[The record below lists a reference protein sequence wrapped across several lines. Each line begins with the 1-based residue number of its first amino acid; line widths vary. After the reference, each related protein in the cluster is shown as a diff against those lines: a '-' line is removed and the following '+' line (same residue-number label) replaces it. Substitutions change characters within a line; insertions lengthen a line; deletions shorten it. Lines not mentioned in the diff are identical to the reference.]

1 MRVTSL
7 LRSVAGLVLAT
18 LFLGGCD
25 KDPNAPV
32 PTVITPK
39 LAIPGDSVISRQG
52 SIRVLFAGPINRAT
66 ALDPGN
72 FTVINTCTGLPV
84 PGSLRFSGDTLVFSP
99 SQALPFLTGLSV
111 RIQGV
116 LDENNNAMQQ
126 PVIFR
131 LRTENPPV
139 SDVSWEQ
146 LASPT
151 NDFIAGVSF
160 VDRDFGMISTNSG
173 GVYRTDNGGASFAA
187 LYKNLDVTG
196 TTIRLASRDSAYLV
210 GTPSFGG
217 STFSASA
224 LFRSID
230 GGHTFPVIFSQDPAT
245 MLSLALR
252 KRTGAAPEM
261 VIGGSTFLSS
271 GQQAMAAWRYD
282 QQKDSIA
289 RFVAAEAGTFGAMA
303 ELSPNGANAVLVG
316 GQQIGTGVPTAV
328 AAAYRST
335 DGGRT
340 YTKVTTL
347 PSSAPRLRGAGF
359 IDNTRAL
366 LLGDTST
373 VLRLDVTTGTV
384 TALGPAQ
391 GIPQSTLD
399 PATGTQL
406 TYNFVRAAFA
416 PDDRT
421 VGWIIG
427 FLVRRVPGQADVRRG
442 VILITRDG
450 GQTFTRQAVSN
461 APENGLGFPELFDIS
476 VLNKNFAVVA
486 GDAGFIAAR
495 KSDTQNF
502 AGLCSFRTTE

>member
-25 KDPNAPV
+25 KDPNAPDR
-32 PTVITPK
+32 PVITPK
-39 LAIPGDSVISRQG
+39 LAIPADTVITRQG

-72 FTVINTCTGLPV
+72 FVVTNTCTGLPV
-84 PGSLRFSGDTLVFSP
+84 PGSLRFNGDTLIFSP

-139 SDVSWEQ
+139 SDISWEQ
-146 LASPT
+146 LPSPT

-160 VDRDFGMISTNSG
+160 FDRDYGFITTGNG
-173 GVYRTDNGGASFAA
+173 GVYHTDNSGASFAA
-187 LYKNLDVTG
+187 LFKNPDITG
-196 TTIRLASRDSAYLV
+196 TADIRVVSKDTIYMV
-210 GTPSFGG
+210 GAPSFGG
-217 STFSASA
+217 STLSATA

-230 GGHTFPVIFSQDPAT
+230 AGRTFQVVFSEDPGN
-245 MLSLALR
+245 MFSLSVR
-252 KRTGAAPEM
+252 KRAGQAPEM
-261 VIGGSTFLSS
+261 VMGGSKGSL
-271 GQQAMAAWRYD
+271 AAWRYD
-282 QQKDSIA
+282 QAKDSIA
-289 RFVAAEAGTFGAMA
+289 RFGPVGGSVFGNMA
-303 ELSPNGANAVLVG
+303 DLSPNGANAVIVG
-316 GQQIGTGVPTAV
+316 LQILGPTTAIGV
-328 AAAYRST
+328 AYRSN
-335 DGGRT
+335 DGGRS
-340 YTKVTTL
+340 YVPVTL
-347 PSSAPRLRGAGF
+347 PSNTHLLRGTGF
-359 IDNTRAL
+359 INNTDAY

-373 VLRLDVTTGTV
+373 VLRLNTTTGAI
-384 TALGPAQ
+384 TALGAAQ
-391 GIPQSTLD
+391 GIPQSAVD
-399 PATGTQL
+399 ASTGTSL
-406 TYNFVRAAFA
+406 VYNFSRARFA
-416 PDDRT
+416 PDDPN

-427 FLVRRVPGQADVRRG
+427 TVVRRVPGQSDVRRG
-442 VILITRDG
+442 VILITRDA

-461 APENGLGFPELFDIS
+461 APEDGLGFPELSDIF
-476 VLNKNFAVVA
+476 VLNKNFAVVV